1 MKKAKLLSTIIAT
14 FVMLA
19 LFCVNMTSYAVE
31 SLGESRRYKD
41 CFTEWR

>member
-31 SLGESRRYKD
+31 LLGESRRYKD
-41 CFTEWR
+41 CFT